1 VEAAIEGKEKA
12 MNGLTETNTVGFEN
26 DVLKAEGAVLVD
38 FYAPWCGPCKLL
50 GPALEKL
57 APAYGERLRIVK
69 VNVDESPD
77 LAVRYGIRGVPS
89 LLFFRDG
96 ELVDTVVGL
105 PSFGALRAKLDQ
117 FAGPAPVAAH

>member
-1 VEAAIEGKEKA
+1 
-12 MNGLTETNTVGFEN
+12 MNGLTETDSVGFEN
-26 DVLKAEGAVLVD
+26 DVIKAGGAVLVD

-57 APAYGERLRIVK
+57 AGVYGDRLRIVK

-77 LAVRYGIRGVPS
+77 LAVRYGIRGVPTMM
-89 LLFFRDG
+89 FFRDG
-96 ELVDTVVGL
+96 EVVDTVVGL

-117 FAGPAPVAAH
+117 FAGAMPVGAN